1 MHTSTRFAV
10 AVHTLAFIAMR
21 SGSDCS
27 ITSEMIAES
36 VNTNPVV
43 IRRILGS
50 LRQAELV
57 NSQCGCGGGWALAQP
72 ASAITL
78 RQIYHAIQGDPLLA
92 LHHRPNPRCEVGQNM
107 LSVLGSYFK
116 DAEQAME
123 ERLGRISVA
132 EVMREI
138 GARAPKL
145 KAAKA
150 VSHRHGPS
158 TMK

>member
-1 MHTSTRFAV
+1 MYTSTRFAV

-21 SGSDCS
+21 SGSNCS
-27 ITSEMIAES
+27 ITSDMIAES

-43 IRRILGS
+43 IRRILGV
-50 LRQAELV
+50 LRQAQLV
-57 NSQCGCGGGWALAQP
+57 RSQSGCGGGWALAQP

-78 RQIYHAIQGDPLLA
+78 RQIYRAIENDPLFA

-107 LSVLGSYFK
+107 LGVLGRYFK

-123 ERLGRISVA
+123 ERLERVSVA

-145 KAAKA
+145 KTVQATD
-150 VSHRHGPS
+150 RHGQS
-158 TMK
+158 TIK